1 MHVLFETSSGY
12 SLFETHN
19 VEDIGKNLP
28 EIQKEVLDISKFGK
42 RITLTSFL
50 PFKSAAHALENIN
63 SLAEGEVPET
73 LESFLELA
81 LPKASKKSASSKS
94 GILLGVSDKALAG
107 SIKQTLGINCVS
119 DDLVHELVRGI
130 RCHLDKLLSQYIV
143 SEDLKRSQLGLGHAF
158 SGGKVAFNVNRS
170 DNMIIQ
176 AIALCDQ
183 LDKDINLF
191 SMRIK
196 EWYSWHFPEL
206 SKIAQDNLQYAKL
219 ALLIRQRSNIQSDPS
234 MFEKLLSIV
243 NDTNLANMI
252 VDASKISM
260 GMEIAEADM
269 VNINHFA
276 NKLVDLAEYRASL
289 GNYLHNKM
297 NVVAPNLAALI
308 GDSVGARLISHAGSL
323 TNLAKFPASTVQ
335 ILGAE
340 KALFRALKTRG
351 KTPKYGLIFHST
363 FIGRAASKNK
373 GRISRFLANK
383 CSIASRLDSFSD
395 TPDAAFGDALRQ
407 QVEQR
412 LEFFDGGPTPLSNQ
426 EVMHKVMEKLNPIIA
441 TTMDMDIETEPS
453 SKKRKQGSTDKSK
466 KDSTKTKKEPKAEPI
481 KEPKAEPIKE
491 PKAEPKK
498 EPKVDAKS
506 SAKEKKALKV
516 AEKPSVQNKE
526 PASKKRDAKDKKEV
540 VKEEKKPEL
549 KEDSSEK
556 TKKVEAKL
564 ESKKKGRADEVNP
577 ASKSE
582 KKDSQ
587 SSKKKNMELE
597 PVSAPKSKKEQKDDG
612 PPAPKK
618 GKIEDSKPKKSKT
631 DEDSK
636 PKKSKTDED
645 SKPKKSKT
653 DEDSKSKKDTVED
666 SKSRTRRG
674 KKAQ

>member
-481 KEPKAEPIKE
+481 KEPK
-491 PKAEPKK
+491 
-498 EPKVDAKS
+498 VDAKS